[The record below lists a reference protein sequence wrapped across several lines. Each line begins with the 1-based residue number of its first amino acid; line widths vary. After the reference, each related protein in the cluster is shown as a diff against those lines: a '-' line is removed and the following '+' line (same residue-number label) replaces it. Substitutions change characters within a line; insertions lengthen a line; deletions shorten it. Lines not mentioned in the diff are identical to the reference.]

1 MSTPYSH
8 SHGNFTTYTLDS
20 YKILN
25 CEYLGVGTIYLI
37 SINVSVCILTSVYM
51 SMCNNLITHILLQ
64 MGDPMQL
71 LRINGRKAKIHLDPA
86 VAAAGDSKTTMSVS
100 IGIYY

>member
-1 MSTPYSH
+1 
-8 SHGNFTTYTLDS
+8 
-20 YKILN
+20 
-25 CEYLGVGTIYLI
+25 
-37 SINVSVCILTSVYM
+37 
-51 SMCNNLITHILLQ
+51 

>member
-1 MSTPYSH
+1 M
-8 SHGNFTTYTLDS
+8 YTLDS

-25 CEYLGVGTIYLI
+25 CEYLGVGTIYLV
-37 SINVSVCILTSVYM
+37 SINVNVCILASVYM
-51 SMCNNLITHILLQ
+51 CMCNNLINCILLQ

-71 LRINGRKAKIHLDPA
+71 LRITGRKAKIHLDPA

-100 IGIYY
+100 IGVYY

>member
-1 MSTPYSH
+1 
-8 SHGNFTTYTLDS
+8 
-20 YKILN
+20 
-25 CEYLGVGTIYLI
+25 
-37 SINVSVCILTSVYM
+37 
-51 SMCNNLITHILLQ
+51 MCNNLITCILLQ